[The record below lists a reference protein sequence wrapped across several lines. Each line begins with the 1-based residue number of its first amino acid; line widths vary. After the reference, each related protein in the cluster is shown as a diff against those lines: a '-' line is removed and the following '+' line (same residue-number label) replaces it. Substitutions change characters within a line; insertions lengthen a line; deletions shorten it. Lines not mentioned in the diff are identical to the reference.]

1 MEASTAGLIED
12 LEAGLAAARQ
22 LAAQD
27 TPTPAGTADTAG
39 TAASAEPDASGTGT
53 PAASAPEDPAMMPG
67 GAAANTPA
75 PDTTETAP
83 LLQKVE
89 RDAEED
95 AIDIIGE
102 LKAGS
107 SISDIAN
114 KLLDQD
120 GLSSIVK
127 AIGDL
132 AGKIGL

>member
-1 MEASTAGLIED
+1 VEASTAGLIAD

-22 LAAQD
+22 LAAED
-27 TPTPAGTADTAG
+27 APTPTGAAG
-39 TAASAEPDASGTGT
+39 TAASTEPDASSTDT
-53 PAASAPEDPAMMPG
+53 SAASAPEDPAMMPG

-75 PDTTETAP
+75 SDATETAP

-89 RDAEED
+89 RDAEGD
-95 AIDIIGE
+95 AVDIIGE